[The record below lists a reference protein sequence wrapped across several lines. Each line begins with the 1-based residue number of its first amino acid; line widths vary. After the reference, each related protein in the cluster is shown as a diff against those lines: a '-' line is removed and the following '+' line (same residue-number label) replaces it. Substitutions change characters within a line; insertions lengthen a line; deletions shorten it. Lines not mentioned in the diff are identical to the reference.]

1 MTTCYNRTSLRRY
14 VGLPRLFLSLP
25 FIDAHV
31 RYDLVLFPYA
41 MQSGLV
47 PMYDM
52 IWRCSLVRYDLAVLS
67 GLDLYDINL

>member
-1 MTTCYNRTSLRRY
+1 
-14 VGLPRLFLSLP
+14 
-25 FIDAHV
+25 
-31 RYDLVLFPYA
+31 